1 MSRHGKI
8 DWKRLRYAAKET
20 ALIMLCGV
28 IMIAFLTVPWVF
40 IFLTG
45 SRWWILL
52 YPVAFF
58 VIETWENYNGN

>member
-8 DWKRLRYAAKET
+8 DWKRLGWAIKEE
-20 ALIMLCGV
+20 ALIALTAF
-28 IMIAFLTVPWVF
+28 IIIAFLAIPWAF

-52 YPVAFF
+52 YPIAFF